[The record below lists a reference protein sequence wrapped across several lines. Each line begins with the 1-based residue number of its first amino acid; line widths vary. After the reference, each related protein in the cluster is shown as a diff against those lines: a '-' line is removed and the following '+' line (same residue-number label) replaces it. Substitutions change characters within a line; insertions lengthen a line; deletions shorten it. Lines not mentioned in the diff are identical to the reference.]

1 MDAALP
7 TVASQASFASWG
19 RGDAGGLRTFDGGS
33 NKATA
38 QRWKNELLEGTPGR
52 PSLVSTH
59 NSGEPTF
66 VCPSRLSVLEFIAPR
81 LSLLDAGELGGQNN
95 CCVVFGTRELGKS
108 TFLSSI
114 AHVVALV
121 AAPTTGVV
129 ALNFKTEGV
138 SEPLHALQRLL
149 ALGMSGPSLGDATGD
164 ISSVLQ
170 VMVDNSRRA
179 VLFIDDVEALFR
191 MDADSALAAQVF
203 QQLVAM
209 GRWGGTRPV
218 VVVLTGSAAVLRS
231 LLFCNSSA
239 NIAHEFPC
247 HLRFGSLNHSK
258 FVPLTLRPVVDSAS
272 LERAILCLA
281 GQKALLASLV
291 HSGDFVMPEGTAGAV
306 CSADPVA
313 DNCSVTPILYER
325 IALLSRGIAGHI
337 AGDCRGQLKHEH
349 RLERLLGPD
358 RAPSRLDALRRL
370 VAGWENSICAAGGDV
385 VAVATAAKSHVCKFS
400 LLLRDTEPSTVWYSL
415 ADMGLV
421 AFDDTSMPRAVRF
434 LHPTDAGALIVA
446 LCSARALEPRV
457 LEPLTPPECV
467 SLLAPRLA
475 CACDFNESLVMES
488 LAWTSCEPQGLVL
501 SDGSVLRRLRHSR
514 GAYCM
519 LSYEGG
525 THTIDDLVQPDRRGV
540 LCKEYPDEHGGDGA
554 CLLDPGSLQLC
565 IQKEDGSSAPTA
577 AAAPGMPYVLLRV
590 HVKMTSAL
598 MASSISPTDVTA
610 MTAKLAASSAALI
623 VLLSA
628 SLRAP
633 VVARHVF
640 WVSQYLS
647 HPAHSALTADGSCS
661 LVVRPGPA
669 MLMLWSPRVRH
680 FVERRGLVQYGAVA
694 VPPPQSAPEGR
705 SEKTRSVVLQRS

>member
-19 RGDAGGLRTFDGGS
+19 CGGAGGLRTFNGVSD
-33 NKATA
+33 KATA
-38 QRWKNELLEGTPGR
+38 QRWKNELFEGTPGA
-52 PSLVSTH
+52 PSLVSMHT
-59 NSGEPTF
+59 SGEPTF

-81 LSLLDAGELGGQNN
+81 LSLLDAGDLGGQNN

-114 AHVVALV
+114 AHIVAFA

-129 ALNFKTEGV
+129 ALNFKTDGV

-149 ALGMSGPSLGDATGD
+149 ALGMSGPSLGDAAGD

-170 VMVDNSRRA
+170 FMVDNCRRA

-191 MDADSALAAQVF
+191 MDAESVLAARVF

-209 GRWGGTRPV
+209 GRWSGARPV

-281 GQKALLASLV
+281 GQKALFASLV
-291 HSGDFVMPEGTAGAV
+291 RSGDFVMPESTAAAA
-306 CSADPVA
+306 CTADPVA
-313 DNCSVTPILYER
+313 GNCSVAPILRER
-325 IALLSRGIAGHI
+325 IALRSRGIAGHI
-337 AGDCRGQLKHEH
+337 VGDCRGLLKHEH

-358 RAPSRLDALRRL
+358 RAPSHLDALQRL
-370 VAGWENSICAAGGDV
+370 VAAWESTICAAGGDV
-385 VAVATAAKSHVCKFS
+385 VAAAATAKSHVCNFS
-400 LLLRDTEPSTVWYSL
+400 LLLEDTEASTVWYSL

-421 AFDDTSMPRAVRF
+421 AFDDTSMPRVVRF
-434 LHPTDAGALIVA
+434 LHPTDAGALIMA
-446 LCSARALEPRV
+446 LASARVLEPRV

-467 SLLAPRLA
+467 ALLAPRLV

-488 LAWTSCEPQGLVL
+488 LALTSCEPGGLVL
-501 SDGSVLRRLRHSR
+501 SDGSILRRLRHSR

-519 LSYEGG
+519 LSDEGG
-525 THTIDDLVQPDRRGV
+525 TLTIDDLVQPDRRGV
-540 LCKEYPDEHGGDGA
+540 LCKEYPDEHGGDGT
-554 CLLDPGSLQLC
+554 CLLDPAPSQLC
-565 IQKEDGSSAPTA
+565 MPKEDGSSAPA
-577 AAAPGMPYVLLRV
+577 AEVPVMPYVLLRV
-590 HVKMTSAL
+590 QVKMTSAL
-598 MASSISPTDVTA
+598 MASSISPADVKT
-610 MTAKLAASSAALI
+610 MVAKLAASSAALI

-647 HPAHSALTADGSCS
+647 RPAYSALEAHGSCS
-661 LVVRPGPA
+661 LLVVPGPA
-669 MLMLWSPRVRH
+669 MLMLWSPRVRQ
-680 FVERRGLVQYGAVA
+680 FVERRCLVQYGAM
-694 VPPPQSAPEGR
+694 PPPQSAPKEG
-705 SEKTRSVVLQRS
+705 